1 MKRLL
6 TWMLA
11 CAMLLSLCACGK
23 ENPAGEQT
31 NEPEKAFMAGFGRA
45 DMTPSFSLGLSGF
58 DNAQTR
64 RSKGVAD
71 RIYMTCV
78 AMSDG
83 ENTILLLTAD
93 VLGLN
98 DALVERVRTPVHL
111 ATGVPLENIFVG
123 ATHTHSAP
131 DFSINDAEQMQFM
144 QLFYDAAN
152 RSATAAMADLAPAK
166 LQATTAEFP
175 DMTFVRHYLM
185 NDGTYYGSNFGSTRS
200 GFKAHATEKDAQ
212 MVLLKL
218 DREEKQD
225 ILMMNWQAHP
235 ARASQIGY
243 NLISADFVGVT
254 RTAIEQKTGMH
265 FAYFTGASGNQNPDS
280 LITSEKHGMT
290 WAQYGEKLAQNAIEA
305 MENLQDMPTTDIR
318 VTSVKFDAEIDHSW
332 DHMISEAFEIH
343 NMWKSDGWDAAAA
356 KCKEYDFSS
365 VYQSRAIRQRAS
377 KPASERT
384 LVAAFRVGPI
394 GFTAGT
400 YEMFSDH
407 SRYVKE
413 HSPYDINFIITGNL
427 GYIPSK
433 EAYDYRSYEAD
444 TGMYA
449 RGVGEQLAEKYVEL
463 LESIQ

>member
-1 MKRLL
+1 MKRSLTLL
-6 TWMLA
+6 LA
-11 CAMLLSLCACGK
+11 VSVLLGLCACGGLPT
-23 ENPAGEQT
+23 ENPADTDAKVFQ
-31 NEPEKAFMAGFGRA
+31 AGFGRV
-45 DMTPSFSLGLSGF
+45 DMTPKFSLGLSGY
-58 DNAQTR
+58 DNAETR
-64 RSKGVAD
+64 RSTGVKD
-71 RIYMTCV
+71 PIYMTCI
-78 AMSDG
+78 ALTDG
-83 ENTILLLTAD
+83 VETVLMITAD

-98 DALVERVRTPVHL
+98 DALIDRIRTPVYL
-111 ATGVPLENIFVG
+111 GTGVPMENIFVG

-152 RSATAAMADLAPAK
+152 KSALAAMADLAPAK
-166 LQATTAEFP
+166 LQATTAQLP

-200 GFKAHATEKDAQ
+200 GFQAHAGEKDDQ

-225 ILMMNWQAHP
+225 ILLMNWQAHP

-243 NLISADFVGVT
+243 NYISADFIGVV
-254 RTAIEQKTGMH
+254 RSALEEQTGMH
-265 FAYFTGASGNQNPDS
+265 FAYFTGASGNQNQDS
-280 LITSEKHGMT
+280 LIQEERHGMS
-290 WAQYGEKLAQNAIEA
+290 WVQYGQRLAQYATTALNSLTEIEDTQIKA
-305 MENLQDMPTTDIR
+305 VSMKQEVR
-318 VTSVKFDAEIDHSW
+318 IDHSW
-332 DHMISEAFEIH
+332 DHMISEAMEIH
-343 NMWKSDGWDAAAA
+343 NMWKSDGWDAAAK

-377 KPASERT
+377 KPATERM
-384 LVAAFRVGPI
+384 LVGAFRVGPI

-407 SRYVKE
+407 SLYVRE
-413 HSPYDINFIITGNL
+413 HSPCEITFIITGNA
-427 GYIPSK
+427 GYIPSAA
-433 EAYDYRSYEAD
+433 AYDYRSYEAD

-463 LESIQ
+463 LESLK